1 MCVMNEEDDDDDNE
15 EDDDDNDGLIPAHPN
30 STRGRQTSRIV
41 VSIYYFAVLTPEH
54 PSLSCYGAYI
64 INRIREDE
72 EFKSIHLK
80 KDQY

>member
-15 EDDDDNDGLIPAHPN
+15 EDDDNDGLIPARPN

-41 VSIYYFAVLTPEH
+41 VSIYYFVVTPEH
-54 PSLSCYGAYI
+54 PSLSCYGAY